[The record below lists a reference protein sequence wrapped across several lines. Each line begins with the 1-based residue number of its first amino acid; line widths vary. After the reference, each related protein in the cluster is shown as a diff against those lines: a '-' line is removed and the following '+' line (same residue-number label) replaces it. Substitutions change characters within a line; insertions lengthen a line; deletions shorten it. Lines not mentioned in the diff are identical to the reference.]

1 MPGIL
6 GTQIKVPTHRGE
18 LMETIDERIAYG
30 EGTGKI

>member
-18 LMETIDERIAYG
+18 LMETIDERIMSL
-30 EGTGKI
+30 